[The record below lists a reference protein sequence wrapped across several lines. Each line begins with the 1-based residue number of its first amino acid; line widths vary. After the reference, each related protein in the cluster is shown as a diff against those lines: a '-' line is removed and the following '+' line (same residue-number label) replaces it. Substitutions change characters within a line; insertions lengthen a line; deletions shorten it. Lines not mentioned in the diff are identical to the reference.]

1 MERKKI
7 IFFSSVFPPDL
18 GAGSFRALALANQ
31 MSLISKGRAEIHV
44 ITTHPNRYGVLENED
59 KVSLEKGI
67 FLHKKRLRTH
77 HNNSII
83 RILSH
88 IKYFMYCFVKSY
100 ELKPDFYI
108 ATSSRLATALVC
120 SLIARITK
128 KNYYLDI
135 RDIFSET
142 FSAVFINNIWLKDKA
157 STFILL
163 IERSILR
170 KSLGVNVVSEE
181 FLSYF
186 SKQGLDTS
194 KWDFFPNGIDKEFLN
209 LKVKGGERDKKVV
222 IYAGNIGPAQ
232 NLELVIPPLAKKFSK
247 ELEFWIAGDGKS
259 MRSLENLVLSENLN
273 NINLLGPLSRNALI
287 QKYTES
293 DILFL
298 HLKDSQVYEKVIP
311 SKIFEYGALGI
322 PILAGV
328 QGYTRKFILENLNNC
343 KVFEPDNYNDCIE
356 KMDKL
361 LKLLP
366 VEIDSTE
373 FINKFDRRK
382 IMENMAEKLFSLSNF

>member
-1 MERKKI
+1 
-7 IFFSSVFPPDL
+7 
-18 GAGSFRALALANQ
+18 
-31 MSLISKGRAEIHV
+31 
-44 ITTHPNRYGVLENED
+44 
-59 KVSLEKGI
+59 
-67 FLHKKRLRTH
+67 
-77 HNNSII
+77 
-83 RILSH
+83 
-88 IKYFMYCFVKSY
+88 MYCFVKSY

-298 HLKDSQVYEKVIP
+298 HLKDSKVYEKVIP